1 MSLLDQVPL
10 FAGIDAEA
18 LGRLEARLARQ
29 RFVAGEVILRA
40 GSESSA
46 LYGVINGAVRVELDA
61 ERGKRLLLVA
71 PQCFGE
77 LSALTGDPVSAT
89 IVAHRDTEAWTLRA
103 DDLIA
108 ELDHE
113 GRFFR
118 NLSAMLGRRLRHR
131 TRPQRPGHTRVLL
144 MPVADERD
152 ARLAGPL
159 YAGVAHYLPGSTRV
173 DLRGHEPAAALRA
186 LHEASEAAIGE
197 TAVLLLAD
205 RAIMHAIA
213 PALRPTDLML
223 ERGDDEAPAS
233 QAEQVRWQW
242 RGELRPASDAQWC
255 YGLDAE
261 RVAGASALA
270 PARPALPILDRLVR
284 RLCGREIGLA
294 MSVGAAA
301 GLAHLG
307 LLDVLEEEGLPVDF
321 LCGSSMGG
329 AVALAYARFGRVR
342 DAIDALTRL
351 SADFARDRGF
361 SFMPR
366 SSLVGADRMIHL
378 TNELFGDATFA
389 DLGWPTAVVAAD
401 LVAGRRVVLDRGPV
415 AAAARATAAIPGMF
429 APVRLGQ
436 ALLVDGGVVTRVPAD
451 LLVARGCGCKLAS
464 LVHPDDPQR
473 RDLAAA
479 ADDLESRLEQ
489 PLGLRLVLGGAWRL
503 LGWWDSATQ
512 AERAD
517 VALRIAT
524 PPMEG
529 FNFADGA
536 MFVECGRNAARR
548 QIGAIRAAVQA
559 ALEPGV
565 P

>member
-1 MSLLDQVPL
+1 MGLLEQVPL
-10 FAGIDAEA
+10 FAGIGADAIE
-18 LGRLEARLARQ
+18 RLEARLARQ

-46 LYGVINGAVRVELDA
+46 LYGVIAGAVRVELDA
-61 ERGKRLLLVA
+61 ESGRRLLLVA

-89 IVAHRDTEAWTLRA
+89 IVAHHDTDVWVLRT
-103 DDLIA
+103 DELIA
-108 ELDHE
+108 ELEQE
-113 GRFFR
+113 GRFYR
-118 NLSAMLGRRLRHR
+118 NLSAMLGQRLRHR
-131 TRPQRPGHTRVLL
+131 TRPQRRVHARVVL
-144 MPVADERD
+144 MPVAHADEE
-152 ARLAGPL
+152 RLAGHL
-159 YAGVAHYLPGSTRV
+159 AAGIAHYLPGSSKV
-173 DLRGHEPAAALRA
+173 DVRGFDAEAAVGTLAEASTSIVGSAAL
-186 LHEASEAAIGE
+186 L
-197 TAVLLLAD
+197 VLAD
-205 RAIMHAIA
+205 GASAEAIA
-213 PALRPTDLML
+213 PSLRATDARLD
-223 ERGDDEAPAS
+223 RADAGAPAG
-233 QAEQVRWQW
+233 QAETLVWQW
-242 RGELRPASDAQWC
+242 LTDRRPARDAQWC
-255 YGLDAE
+255 YRIDAATIGPAPP
-261 RVAGASALA
+261 V
-270 PARPALPILDRLVR
+270 PARPAAPALDRLVR

-307 LLDVLEEEGLPVDF
+307 LLEVLEDEGLPVDF

-329 AVALAYARFGRVR
+329 AVALAYAHFGRVR

-366 SSLVGADRMIHL
+366 SSLISADRMVAL
-378 TNELFGDATFA
+378 TAQLYGDASFA
-389 DLGWPTAVVAAD
+389 DLGLPTAVVAAD
-401 LVAGRRVVLDRGPV
+401 LVAGRRIVLDRGPV
-415 AAAARATAAIPGMF
+415 AIAARATTAIPGMF
-429 APVRLGQ
+429 APVRHGH
-436 ALLVDGGVVTRVPAD
+436 ALLVDGGVFTRVPAD
-451 LLVARGCGCKLAS
+451 LLFVRGCGCKLAS
-464 LVHPDDPQR
+464 LFQPDDPARQ
-473 RDLAAA
+473 DLPAA

-517 VALRIAT
+517 LALRIPT

-536 MFVECGRNAARR
+536 MFVDCGRRAARR
-548 QIGAIRAAVQA
+548 QISAIRAAFRP

>member
-1 MSLLDQVPL
+1 MGLLDQVPL
-10 FAGIDAEA
+10 FAGIGADA
-18 LGRLEARLARQ
+18 LGRLEARLERQ
-29 RFVAGEVILRA
+29 RFVAGEVILRV
-40 GSESSA
+40 GSESAA
-46 LYGVINGAVRVELDA
+46 LYGVISGAVRVELDA

-89 IVAHRDTEAWTLRA
+89 IVAHRDTEAWMLRA

-108 ELDHE
+108 ELDQE

-144 MPVADERD
+144 MPVADPRD

-159 YAGVAHYLPGSTRV
+159 YAGIAHYLPGSTLI
-173 DLRGHEPAAALRA
+173 DLRTHAPADALRA
-186 LHEASEAAIGE
+186 LREASAAAIGE
-197 TAVLLLAD
+197 TAVLLLAGRD
-205 RAIMHAIA
+205 TARTIA
-213 PALRPTDLML
+213 SALRPGDIVL
-223 ERGDDEAPAS
+223 ERDAEIPAG
-233 QAEQVRWQW
+233 QAECLRWQW
-242 RGELRPASDAQWC
+242 RADARPSADAEWC
-255 YGLDAE
+255 YALDAD
-261 RVAGASALA
+261 RIDSAPSPQ
-270 PARPALPILDRLVR
+270 PARPASAALDRLVR

-307 LLDVLEEEGLPVDF
+307 LLEVLEDEGLPVDF

-342 DAIDALTRL
+342 AAIDALTRL

-366 SSLVGADRMIHL
+366 SSLVSADRMVHL
-378 TNELFGDATFA
+378 TNELFGDASFA
-389 DLGWPTAVVAAD
+389 DLGLPTAVVAAD
-401 LVAGRRVVLDRGPV
+401 LVAARRVVLDRGPV
-415 AAAARATAAIPGMF
+415 APAARATAAIPGMF
-429 APVRLGQ
+429 APVRLGHS
-436 ALLVDGGVVTRVPAD
+436 LLVDGGVVTRVPAD

-517 VALRIAT
+517 VALRIPT

-536 MFVECGRNAARR
+536 MFVECGRAAARR
-548 QIGAIRAAVQA
+548 QIGAIRAAVQS